1 LLIHHDLPSGRSLSV
16 DFLRLPNKRTYPDY
30 YIVIKRPIALDKIKA
45 QLDASQYPSLIA
57 VKHDLE
63 QCFRNAKR
71 YNLKDSQIFNDAK
84 FLHVCLLFVYNS
96 ANNLTGATSPRN

>member
-1 LLIHHDLPSGRSLSV
+1 
-16 DFLRLPNKRTYPDY
+16 
-30 YIVIKRPIALDKIKA
+30 VIKKPIALDKVKA

-57 VKHDLE
+57 VKNDLE

-84 FLHVCLLFVYNS
+84 FLHVCLVFVRILSNEFT
-96 ANNLTGATSPRN
+96 LTSP